1 MNIVLLRPA
10 DWIDDE
16 TVVLDDRR
24 HQHIVSVLKSQPG
37 QVLRV
42 GALGGQRGTGTIL
55 AIDDKT
61 VRIHVQLTL
70 AALQRHPFDLILA
83 LPRPKMLRR
92 VFRTASEMGVAH
104 LHLIHSAR
112 VEKVTGRVLC

>member
-42 GALGGQRGTGTIL
+42 GALGGQRGTEIGR
-55 AIDDKT
+55 ASC
-61 VRIHVQLTL
+61 RE
-70 AALQRHPFDLILA
+70 
-83 LPRPKMLRR
+83 R
-92 VFRTASEMGVAH
+92 V
-104 LHLIHSAR
+104 
-112 VEKVTGRVLC
+112 

>member
-1 MNIVLLRPA
+1 MNIVLLKPA
-10 DWIDDE
+10 DWVDDE

-24 HQHIVSVLKSQPG
+24 HQHIVAVLKSQPG

-42 GALGGQRGTGTIL
+42 GVLGGQRGSGTIL

-70 AALQRHPFDLILA
+70 AALQRMPHARPLLA
-83 LPRPKMLRR
+83 
-92 VFRTASEMGVAH
+92 A
-104 LHLIHSAR
+104 
-112 VEKVTGRVLC
+112 